1 MEGKM
6 KNGNKIKT
14 GLVAVALAIIGVAG
28 ANAQWGPRGQQGMG
42 PGGPGGGFGGPGGGP
57 GGLPF
62 RELNLTEEQKTKIR
76 TIFESAMD
84 GGDAVREQMHEL
96 QDQRR
101 AIVASDVFNAEA
113 ARELATREAAI
124 AVTMNVKRM
133 ETENAIYNVLTA
145 EQKAKLAEL
154 QKNRPAGPPQGRR
167 GPVNNNGVQ

>member
-1 MEGKM
+1 M
-6 KNGNKIKT
+6 KNRNILMT
-14 GLVAVALAIIGVAG
+14 GLVALALTIISVAG
-28 ANAQWGPRGQQGMG
+28 ASAQWGPRGPQGGG
-42 PGGPGGGFGGPGGGP
+42 PGGPGGGFGGPGG
-57 GGLPF
+57 LPI

-84 GGDAVREQMHEL
+84 GGEAVREQMHEL